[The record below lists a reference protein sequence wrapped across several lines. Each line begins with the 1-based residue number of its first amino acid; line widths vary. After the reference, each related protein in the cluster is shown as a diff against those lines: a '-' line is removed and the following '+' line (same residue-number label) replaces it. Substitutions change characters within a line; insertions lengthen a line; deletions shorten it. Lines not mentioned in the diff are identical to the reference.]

1 VACDLEVDVGRKVN
15 CRRATAPEPFGEFSM
30 SAYVVF
36 THIGTRDWIQFVDEV
51 ENVPV
56 FLKRSN
62 LTTMR
67 PPPGE

>member
-1 VACDLEVDVGRKVN
+1 
-15 CRRATAPEPFGEFSM
+15 M